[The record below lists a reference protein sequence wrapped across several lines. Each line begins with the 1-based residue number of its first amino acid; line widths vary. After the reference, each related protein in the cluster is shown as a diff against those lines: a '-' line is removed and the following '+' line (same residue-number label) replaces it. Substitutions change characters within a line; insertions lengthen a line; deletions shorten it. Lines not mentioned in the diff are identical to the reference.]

1 MVKVTKKILEDN
13 LEILKEDGIPE
24 DLIARIR
31 NRVKD
36 EDLEEE
42 QLEYLLNKIFINFN
56 NAIVET
62 HEPVGTV
69 AAQSIGEPGTQMTL
83 RTFHYAG
90 VEEFSVTQGLPR
102 LIEIVD
108 ARRFPSTPQQT
119 IYLEE
124 PYNQSEEKA
133 IEVHKRIEQ
142 IRIEQIT
149 HDVDL
154 DFVNWNIIIN
164 LIPEICEKRGIDIE
178 GIPEILKRYKK
189 KGTIKREGNSI
200 IIDPQIED
208 IQNLQKLR
216 EKILKKVVKG
226 VRGIKRGLITQT
238 DDKKEWVIKTE
249 GTNMHGVVQIEGV
262 DVTRTVSN
270 HIHEIEKLYGIE
282 AARNMIIKEAQKVLT
297 QQGLDVDKRHLLIL
311 SDLMCVGGSI
321 QSIGR
326 HGISGSKTSVFAR
339 AAFEVTVNQLLDA
352 GLYGEEE
359 KLLGIPENVIIG
371 QISPIGTGR
380 VNVMF
385 DLDANLEILKQLR
398 KSDNA

>member
-1 MVKVTKKILEDN
+1 MVKVTPKLLDEQ
-13 LEILKEDGIPE
+13 LEILKEDGIPK
-24 DLIARIR
+24 DLITKIR
-31 NRVKD
+31 EKIIN

-42 QLEYLLNKIFINFN
+42 QLEYFLNKVYINYN
-56 NAIVET
+56 NALVET
-62 HEPVGTV
+62 SEPVGTV

-108 ARRFPSTPQQT
+108 ARRFPSTPQMT
-119 IYLEE
+119 IYLEK
-124 PYNQSEEKA
+124 PYNESEDKA
-133 IEVHKRIEQ
+133 IEVHNRIEQ

-154 DFVNWNIIIN
+154 DFVNWNIVIN
-164 LIPEICEKRGIDIE
+164 LIPEICEKKGIEINE
-178 GIPEILKRYKK
+178 IPEILKRYKK

-200 IIDPQIED
+200 IIDPGIED
-208 IQNLQKLR
+208 LQSLQKLR

-226 VRGIKRGLITQT
+226 IRGVKRGLLTPS
-238 DDKKEWVIKTE
+238 DESKEWIIKTE
-249 GTNMHGVVQIEGV
+249 GTNMQGVIQIEGV
-262 DVTRTVSN
+262 DVTRTTSN
-270 HIHEIEKLYGIE
+270 HIHEIEKLYGVE
-282 AARNMIIKEAQKVLT
+282 AARYMIILESQKVLE
-297 QQGLDVDKRHLLIL
+297 QQGLDVDLRHLLIL
-311 SDLMCVGGSI
+311 ADLMCYSGAI

-326 HGISGSKTSVFAR
+326 HGISGSKSSVFAR

-359 KLLGIPENVIIG
+359 RLLGIPENVIVG
-371 QISPIGTGR
+371 QISPIGSGR

-385 DLDANLEILKQLR
+385 DLDANLEILKKKKKR
-398 KSDNA
+398 SG

>member
-1 MVKVTKKILEDN
+1 MGKVTQKILKDN
-13 LEILKEDGIPE
+13 LEELKDDGIPY
-24 DLIARIR
+24 DLIEKIRI
-31 NRVKD
+31 RVKD
-36 EDLEEE
+36 EELEEE
-42 QLEYLLNKIFINFN
+42 QLEYLLNKIYINYN

-62 HEPVGTV
+62 NEPVGTV

-154 DFVNWNIIIN
+154 DFVNWNIVIN
-164 LIPEICEKRGIDIE
+164 LIPDICEKKGIDIDS
-178 GIPEILKRYKK
+178 IPEILKRYKK

-200 IIDPQIED
+200 IIDPQTED
-208 IQNLQKLR
+208 LQSLQKLR

-226 VRGIKRGLITQT
+226 VRGIKRGLLTPT

-249 GTNMHGVVQIEGV
+249 GTNMPGVVQIEGV
-262 DVTRTVSN
+262 DITRTVSN
-270 HIHEIEKLYGIE
+270 HIHEIEKLFGIE
-282 AARNMIIKEAQKVLT
+282 AARNLIINEAQKVLE

-311 SDLMCVGGSI
+311 SDLMCVEGSI

-326 HGISGSKTSVFAR
+326 HGISGSKSSVFAR

-359 KLLGIPENVIIG
+359 RLLGIPENVIIG
-371 QISPIGTGR
+371 QVVPMGTGR
-380 VNVMF
+380 VSVMF
-385 DLDANLEILKQLR
+385 DLDANLKILNSK
-398 KSDNA
+398 K

>member
-1 MVKVTKKILEDN
+1 MVKVNPKILEEQLN
-13 LEILKEDGIPE
+13 LLKQDGIPE
-24 DLIARIR
+24 DLINRIR
-31 NRVKD
+31 EKVID

-56 NAIVET
+56 NALVET
-62 HEPVGTV
+62 SEPVGTV

-108 ARRFPSTPQQT
+108 ARRFPSTPQME
-119 IYLEE
+119 IHLES
-124 PYNQSEEKA
+124 PYNESEAKA
-133 IEVHKRIEQ
+133 IEVHNRIEQ

-154 DFVNWNIIIN
+154 DFVNWNIVIN
-164 LIPEICEKRGIDIE
+164 LIPEICEKKGIDINE
-178 GIPEILKRYKK
+178 IPEILKRYKK

-200 IIDPQIED
+200 IIDPGIED
-208 IQNLQKLR
+208 LQSLQKLR

-226 VRGIKRGLITQT
+226 IRGVKRGLLTPS
-238 DDKKEWVIKTE
+238 DDNNEWIIKTE
-249 GTNMHGVVQIEGV
+249 GTNMQSVIQIEGV
-262 DVTRTVSN
+262 DITKTVSN

-282 AARNMIIKEAQKVLT
+282 AARQMIITESQKVLE
-297 QQGLDVDKRHLLIL
+297 QQGLDVDLRHLLIL
-311 SDLMCVGGSI
+311 ADLMCYSGSI

-326 HGISGSKTSVFAR
+326 HGISGSKSSVFAR

-359 KLLGIPENVIIG
+359 RLLGIPENVIVG
-371 QISPIGTGR
+371 QISPIGSGR
-380 VNVMF
+380 VSVMF
-385 DLDANLEILKQLR
+385 DLDANLDLLKKKKKR
-398 KSDNA
+398 RR